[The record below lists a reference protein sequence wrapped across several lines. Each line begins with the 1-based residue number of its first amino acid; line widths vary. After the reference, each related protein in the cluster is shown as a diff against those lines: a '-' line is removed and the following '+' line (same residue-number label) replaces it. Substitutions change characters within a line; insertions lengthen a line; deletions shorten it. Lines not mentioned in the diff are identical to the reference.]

1 MASSTP
7 FFFVMQEKRVRAAD
21 GLREPELLAKLRSP
35 RTLLA
40 VVAVA
45 IVWLLV
51 DAQRPEAKARGAA
64 VKAAQQGCASAR
76 TVAEQAPRP

>member
-1 MASSTP
+1 M
-7 FFFVMQEKRVRAAD
+7 RAAD
-21 GLREPELLAKLRSP
+21 GLREPELLAKFRAP

-64 VKAAQQGCASAR
+64 VKAAQQVCASAR
-76 TVAEQAPRP
+76 KLAEQAPRP

>member
-1 MASSTP
+1 
-7 FFFVMQEKRVRAAD
+7 MQEKRVRAAD

-51 DAQRPEAKARGAA
+51 DAQRPEAKATGAA
-64 VKAAQQGCASAR
+64 VKAAQQVCASAR
-76 TVAEQAPRP
+76 AIAGASGAKNTAKSD

>member
-1 MASSTP
+1 
-7 FFFVMQEKRVRAAD
+7 MQEKRVRAAD

-64 VKAAQQGCASAR
+64 VTAAQQVCASAR
-76 TVAEQAPRP
+76 AIAGASVAGSTAKSD